1 MSFIRFQIILI
12 FIITVNC
19 GGNKVTN
26 YHGVKKIES
35 KYQKLELNVT
45 NKNDIIK
52 LIGPPSSISD
62 FNKNKWFY
70 IERLKTNQSLVKLGT
85 QKIKKNNII
94 IVELDNA
101 GILID
106 KKLLNIENMND
117 VKYIEAI
124 TEKDFKNNNFMFT
137 VLTSLRE
144 KINAPARN
152 RGK

>member
-1 MSFIRFQIILI
+1 MSLIKLLYILLFI
-12 FIITVNC
+12 FIINC
-19 GGNKVTN
+19 SGNKVSN
-26 YHGVKKIES
+26 YHGIKQLES
-35 KYQKLELNVT
+35 KFDKIKVDSS
-45 NKNDIIK
+45 NKNDLLKI
-52 LIGPPSSISD
+52 IGPPSSISD

-70 IERLKTNQSLVKLGT
+70 IERLKSNQSLIKLGT

-94 IVELDNA
+94 IVELDNS

-117 VKYIEAI
+117 VKYVEAI

>member
-12 FIITVNC
+12 FIITTNC
-19 GGNKVTN
+19 SGNKVAN

-70 IERLKTNQSLVKLGT
+70 IERLKSNQSLIKLGT

-94 IVELDNA
+94 IVELDNS

-117 VKYIEAI
+117 VKYIETI